1 MFGYQDETLS
11 FVFDILHQSTKRGHQ
26 CEGNLNKGTIET
38 TIARMEFA
46 VTQVGLKA
54 YVTKGK

>member
-11 FVFDILHQSTKRGHQ
+11 FVFDILNQSTKRGHQ

-38 TIARMEFA
+38 AIARMEFA